1 MKRLL
6 VISLDGEL
14 RRFVRI
20 TLERAGFAVAE
31 ASGARQALGSLEG
44 VDLLVWDLAL
54 DEDGA
59 GVREAVARACRL
71 PLILLA
77 SGLPQERADGRWIL
91 HKPFDPGELVGMA
104 EAVLHPTAA

>member
-1 MKRLL
+1 LDLKRLL
-6 VISLDGEL
+6 VISLDPDV

-31 ASGARQALGSLEG
+31 ARGRSEALAALAG
-44 VDLLVWDLAL
+44 VELLVWDLSL
-54 DEDGA
+54 EEDGA
-59 GVREAVARACRL
+59 AVLAEARL
-71 PLILLA
+71 PVIFLA
-77 SGLPQERADGRWIL
+77 AGLPQERASGRWIL